1 MPFSVWNLAA
11 FAPELILTVAG
22 LLVLALDLLGDEA
35 KRKAVPILTLIGMG
49 AALLAVAVTFGDS
62 RTVLGTMYVIDP
74 MASFFKVVSLL
85 VGILVAM
92 LTISYLEGR
101 ARYVGE
107 FYSLLIFVTLA
118 MMLVVSS
125 TDLIL
130 LYLSFE
136 FLSITSY
143 ILVGWMRGDPLSNE
157 ASIKYFLYG
166 AVASAVMLFGM
177 SLFYGATGS
186 TKLTEIAAALGKS
199 DIALGSI
206 GALALPA
213 LALVTVG
220 FGFKIALVPF
230 HQWSPDA
237 YEGAPTPVTAF
248 LSVGPKAVGLAILA
262 RVLLTALPAYQIN
275 WVPMLA
281 GLSILTMTLGNL
293 TALMQKN
300 MKRLLA
306 YSSIAHAGYMLI
318 GLIAIQA
325 GVDLGLGGLMVYIL
339 GYVFTNI
346 GIFAAVIVYEEAT
359 GSVNLE
365 DYAGLAKR
373 APAIAGLIVV
383 FLLSLA
389 GIPGTA
395 GFIGKL
401 LVFGAAIKGQFYAL
415 ALIAVLNAVVATYY
429 YINIVRWMFFVKPKD
444 DQAIHLPGSLAVAL
458 VASLIIVLVI
468 GLYPQPFINI
478 ANASVFMFGA

>member
-1 MPFSVWNLAA
+1 MPFTFWDFAA
-11 FAPELILTVAG
+11 FIPELILTVAG
-22 LLVLALDLLGDEA
+22 LLILVVDMLGGEST
-35 KRKAVPILTLIGMG
+35 RKAVPLLTLGGLG
-49 AALLAVAVTFGDS
+49 AALAAVIVTLGDS
-62 RTVLGTMYVIDP
+62 QNVLGTLYVIDP
-74 MASFFKVVSLL
+74 LSSFFKVIALL
-85 VGILVAM
+85 VGILVTL
-92 LTISYLEGR
+92 LTIAYLERR

-107 FYSLLIFVTLA
+107 FYSLLLFVTLA
-118 MMLVVSS
+118 MVLVVSS
-125 TDLIL
+125 TDLIM

-136 FLSITSY
+136 MLSITSY
-143 ILVGWMRGDPLSNE
+143 VLVGWMRGDPASNE

-166 AVASAVMLFGM
+166 AVASAAMLYGM
-177 SLFYGATGS
+177 SLLYGATGS
-186 TKLTEIAAALGKS
+186 TDLATIAAVLGGNET
-199 DIALGSI
+199 AATGI
-206 GALALPA
+206 GLLTLPA
-213 LALVTVG
+213 LAMIIVG

-262 RVLLTALPAYQIN
+262 RVLLTALPAFQIN
-275 WVPMLA
+275 WTPMLA
-281 GLSILTMTLGNL
+281 GLAILTMTLGNL
-293 TALMQKN
+293 SALLQKN

-318 GLIAIQA
+318 GLVAIKA
-325 GVDLGLGGLMVYIL
+325 GVALGLGGLMVYVL

-359 GSVNLE
+359 GSVNIE
-365 DYAGLAKR
+365 DYAGLAQR
-373 APAIAGLIVV
+373 APLISGLIVM

-415 ALIAVLNAVVATYY
+415 AIIAVLNAVVAAYY
-429 YINIVRWMFFVKPKD
+429 YINIMRWMFFVDPTD
-444 DQAIHLPGSLAVAL
+444 ERAISLPGSLALAMGATLAFV
-458 VASLIIVLVI
+458 LII
-468 GLYPQPFINI
+468 GLYPQPFIDL
-478 ANASVFMFGA
+478 ANASVGMFGA

>member
-1 MPFSVWNLAA
+1 
-11 FAPELILTVAG
+11 
-22 LLVLALDLLGDEA
+22 
-35 KRKAVPILTLIGMG
+35 
-49 AALLAVAVTFGDS
+49 
-62 RTVLGTMYVIDP
+62 MYAIDP
-74 MASFFKVVSLL
+74 LASFFKVIALM
-85 VGILVAM
+85 VGILVTL
-92 LTISYLEGR
+92 LTISYLEQR

-107 FYSLLIFVTLA
+107 FYSLLLFVTLA
-118 MMLVVSS
+118 MVLVVSS
-125 TDLIL
+125 TNLIM

-136 FLSITSY
+136 LLSITSY
-143 ILVGWMRGDPLSNE
+143 VLVGWMRGDPISNE

-166 AVASAVMLFGM
+166 AVASAAMLYGM
-177 SLFYGATGS
+177 SLLYGATGS
-186 TKLTEIAAALGKS
+186 TDLAKIAAVLGGNE
-199 DIALGSI
+199 AAANGI
-206 GALALPA
+206 GAVVLPA
-213 LALVTVG
+213 LALIIVG

-275 WVPMLA
+275 WTPLLA
-281 GLSILTMTLGNL
+281 GLAILTMTVGNL
-293 TALMQKN
+293 SALLQKN

-318 GLIAIQA
+318 GLVAIKA
-325 GVDLGLGGLMVYIL
+325 GVALGLGGLMVYVL

-359 GSVNLE
+359 GSVTIE
-365 DYAGLAKR
+365 DYAGLAQR
-373 APAIAGLIVV
+373 APLIAGLIVL

-415 ALIAVLNAVVATYY
+415 AVIAVLNAVVAAYY
-429 YINIVRWMFFVKPKD
+429 YINVVRWMFFVDPTD
-444 DQAIHLPGSLAVAL
+444 ERSIPLPNSLALAMGTAL
-458 VASLIIVLVI
+458 LLVLVI
-468 GLYPQPFINI
+468 GIFPQPFISI
-478 ANASVFMFGA
+478 ANASIGMFGA

>member
-1 MPFSVWNLAA
+1 MPFSVWDMAA
-11 FAPELILTVAG
+11 FAPELILTIAG
-22 LLVLALDLLGDEA
+22 LLVLALDLVGNETQ
-35 KRKAVPILTLIGMG
+35 RKAVPIVALIGMG
-49 AALLAVAVTFGDS
+49 LALVAVTITFGDS

-74 MASFFKVVSLL
+74 LASFFKVIALL
-85 VGILVAM
+85 VGILVTM
-92 LTISYLEGR
+92 LTIAYLEGR
-101 ARYVGE
+101 ARYIGE

-118 MMLVVSS
+118 MVLVVSS
-125 TDLIL
+125 TDLIM

-143 ILVGWMRGDPLSNE
+143 VLVGWLRGDPISNE

-166 AVASAVMLFGM
+166 AVASAVMLYGM

-186 TKLTEIAAALGKS
+186 TNLSQIATVLGKGKVAS
-199 DIALGSI
+199 DSI
-206 GALALPA
+206 GNLALPA
-213 LALVTVG
+213 LALVIVG

-262 RVLLTALPAYQIN
+262 RVLLTALPAYEIN
-275 WVPMLA
+275 WIPMLA

-318 GLIAIQA
+318 GLVAIQA
-325 GVDLGLGGLMVYIL
+325 GVDLGLGGLMVYVL

-346 GIFAAVIVYEEAT
+346 GIFATVIVYEEAT
-359 GSVNLE
+359 GSVNIE
-365 DYAGLAKR
+365 DYAGLAQR
-373 APAIAGLIVV
+373 APAIAGLMVV

-401 LVFGAAIKGQFYAL
+401 LIFGAAIKGQFYAL
-415 ALIAVLNAVVATYY
+415 ALIAVINAVVAAYY
-429 YINIVRWMFFVKPKD
+429 YINIVRWMFFAKPSEER
-444 DQAIHLPGSLAVAL
+444 AIPLPGSLAVAL
-458 VASLIIVLVI
+458 VTTLVLVLVI
-468 GLYPQPFINI
+468 GLYPQPFINM
-478 ANASVFMFGA
+478 ANASVGMFGV

>member
-1 MPFSVWNLAA
+1 MPFTLWDFAA
-11 FAPELILTVAG
+11 FTPEIILTVAG
-22 LLVLALDLLGDEA
+22 LLVLAVDAIGGEDTP
-35 KRKAVPILTLIGMG
+35 KVIPFLTLGGLG
-49 AALLAVAVTFGDS
+49 AALVAVVTTFGNS
-62 RTVLGTMYVIDP
+62 QNVLGTMYAIDP
-74 MASFFKVVSLL
+74 LASFFKVIALM
-85 VGILVAM
+85 VGILVTL
-92 LTISYLEGR
+92 LTISYLEQR

-107 FYSLLIFVTLA
+107 FYSLLLFVTLA
-118 MMLVVSS
+118 MVLVVSS
-125 TDLIL
+125 TNLIM

-136 FLSITSY
+136 LLSITSY
-143 ILVGWMRGDPLSNE
+143 VLVGWMRGDPISNE

-166 AVASAVMLFGM
+166 AVASAAMLYGM
-177 SLFYGATGS
+177 SLLYGATGS
-186 TKLTEIAAALGKS
+186 TDLAKIAAVLGGNE
-199 DIALGSI
+199 AAANGI
-206 GALALPA
+206 GAVVLPA
-213 LALVTVG
+213 LALIIVG

-275 WVPMLA
+275 WTPLLA
-281 GLSILTMTLGNL
+281 GLAILTMTLGNL
-293 TALMQKN
+293 SALLQKN

-318 GLIAIQA
+318 GLVAIKA
-325 GVDLGLGGLMVYIL
+325 GVALGLGGLMVYVL

-359 GSVNLE
+359 GSVTIE
-365 DYAGLAKR
+365 DYAGLAQR
-373 APAIAGLIVV
+373 APLIAGLIVL

-415 ALIAVLNAVVATYY
+415 AVIAVLNAVVAAYY
-429 YINIVRWMFFVKPKD
+429 YINVVRWMFFVDPTD
-444 DQAIHLPGSLAVAL
+444 ERSIPLPNSLALAMGTAL
-458 VASLIIVLVI
+458 LLVLVI
-468 GLYPQPFINI
+468 GIFPQPFISI
-478 ANASVFMFGA
+478 ANASIGMFGA